1 MVWNIGGHD
10 AWISE
15 SSRLEA
21 CAASVMAPRA
31 NTEELMNQN
40 YGRQDDEPRRG
51 RYESRNWEDETGGDR
66 DFEESRSRRFRGS
79 EGDERSRQD
88 LGSGREMRD
97 REMRDD
103 DREQDGWTRSGR
115 GAQSGAWDAED
126 DRYRR
131 GQSGNQRS
139 YERDYGRRSGFDNP
153 DRPERSGY
161 SSGGGSGYGFG
172 GGRPGEDYGSS
183 FGQSG
188 SSFGQSRED
197 RFGGQG
203 TGQRAGTFGNASAGS
218 SYGQAGS
225 GQSYGRSS
233 AYGQSPAWSG
243 QSGDD
248 EMSGSAMRSRGHMGK
263 GPKGYQRSDE
273 RIREDVSER
282 MTEDEQLDASEITVQ
297 VNKGEVVLS
306 GTVSDR
312 EQKRHAETLAERVSG
327 VKDVTNNIKV
337 QQQSTRSDG
346 ARSGSEQGTGNTS
359 ATAAS
364 PSSGTSATTGS
375 GGKGQGRSNA
385 ADNS

>member
-1 MVWNIGGHD
+1 
-10 AWISE
+10 
-15 SSRLEA
+15 
-21 CAASVMAPRA
+21 
-31 NTEELMNQN
+31 MNQN
-40 YGRQDDEPRRG
+40 YGRQDDEPRHG

-66 DFEESRSRRFRGS
+66 DFEASRSQRSRGS

-88 LGSGREMRD
+88 FGSGREMRD

-103 DREQDGWTRSGR
+103 DREQNGWTRSGR
-115 GAQSGAWDAED
+115 GAQSSGWGAGED

-153 DRPERSGY
+153 DRAERSGY
-161 SSGGGSGYGFG
+161 RSGGDSGYGFG
-172 GGRPGEDYGSS
+172 GGRPGEDDGSS

-188 SSFGQSRED
+188 SGFGQSRED

-203 TGQRAGTFGNASAGS
+203 TGQRTGTFGNASAGS

-248 EMSGSAMRSRGHMGK
+248 EMSGSAMRSRGHTGK

-297 VNKGEVVLS
+297 VNKGEVILS